1 MVTSLGLGIDGKGL
15 ELTLVL
21 YLIMMRQLKTQA
33 GRYFVSSKFAKS
45 ALVVQSNKLVES
57 RYILS
62 VNEQRLVFAVASMI
76 HPDDKDFYPY
86 EIKIRDLAAILN
98 IDLNNAYK
106 NADRLTDQ
114 LMQRMLVI
122 PEDDGPLKV
131 GWVSSC
137 KYNNK
142 KGTISFSFDP
152 HLKPYLLQLKR
163 DFTQSK
169 LSILA
174 QFQSIYSIRIYQLLK
189 QYKKI
194 GYREFEVDELKEILG
209 IDKGKYSQFKQFRQW
224 VLNQA
229 KKEFERKNEAGFPQC
244 DLTFKLE
251 TIREG
256 RNIARLKFII
266 IPLTYQEELPFAKSG
281 QILPIEPDRTEDQEL
296 LEKLEYFG
304 IAALRGKVF
313 IEDLGR
319 EKIEQILDYYTQQLA
334 AGKVVK
340 QDGAFLAYLLR
351 EQITGKSQ
359 FEADIEV
366 KVLEQK
372 KSEQLEK
379 RKEEERIR
387 RNEEQAKISLE
398 KFHSLSRKEKGL
410 VLNTF
415 REHLVD
421 LGNKSMIND
430 FDREGVENA
439 SGAMMAVFRVFLR
452 EQYFD
457 EETE

>member
-1 MVTSLGLGIDGKGL
+1 M
-15 ELTLVL
+15 
-21 YLIMMRQLKTQA
+21 
-33 GRYFVSSKFAKS
+33 SSKFTKS
-45 ALVVQSNKLVES
+45 PLVVQSNKLVES

-76 HPDDKDFYPY
+76 HPDDLDFYPY

-106 NADRLTDQ
+106 NADRITDQ
-114 LMQRMLVI
+114 LMERVLVI

-194 GYREFEVDELKEILG
+194 GYREFRVEELKEILG

-229 KKEFERKNEAGFPQC
+229 KKEFEKKTEDGFPQC

-256 RNIARLKFII
+256 RKIARVKFTI
-266 IPLTYQEELPFAKSG
+266 IPLKYQEVLPFAKSG
-281 QILPIEPDRTEDQEL
+281 QILPIEPDRSEDQEL

-304 IAALRGKVF
+304 IATLRGKAF
-313 IEDLGR
+313 ITDLGR
-319 EKIEQILDYYTQQLA
+319 ELIENILEYYTQCLA
-334 AGKVVK
+334 AGKVEK
-340 QDGAFLAYLLR
+340 KDGAFLAYLLR
-351 EQITGKSQ
+351 EKITGKSP
-359 FEADIEV
+359 F
-366 KVLEQK
+366 
-372 KSEQLEK
+372 
-379 RKEEERIR
+379 EEEV
-387 RNEEQAKISLE
+387 EEQAANKKILEDRARDREKERQRRYKEEVEVSLE
-398 KFHSLSRKEKGL
+398 KFEKISKRQKTSIL
-410 VLNTF
+410 KDF
-415 REHLVD
+415 REHLIE
-421 LGNKSMIND
+421 LGNKSIINQ
-430 FDREGVENA
+430 FDLEGVESE
-439 SGAMMAVFRVFLR
+439 SGALMELFKVFIRNQF
-452 EQYFD
+452 FD
-457 EETE
+457 NDPA

>member
-1 MVTSLGLGIDGKGL
+1 M
-15 ELTLVL
+15 
-21 YLIMMRQLKTQA
+21 
-33 GRYFVSSKFAKS
+33 SSKFNKS
-45 ALVVQSNKLVES
+45 PLVVQSNKLVES

-76 HPDDKDFYPY
+76 HPDDVDFYSY

-106 NADRLTDQ
+106 NADRITDQ
-114 LMQRMLVI
+114 LMQRVLVI

-137 KYNNK
+137 KYNNS

-194 GYREFEVDELKEILG
+194 GYREFGVQELKEILG

-229 KKEFERKNEAGFPQC
+229 KKEFEKKNEDGFPQC

-256 RNIARLKFII
+256 RKIAKVKFKI
-266 IPLTYQEELPFAKSG
+266 IPLKYQEVLPFAKSG
-281 QILPIEPDRTEDQEL
+281 QILPIESDRSEDQDL

-304 IAALRGKVF
+304 IATLRGKTF
-313 IEDLGR
+313 IEEIGR
-319 EKIEQILDYYTQQLA
+319 EMIEKILDYYTQCLA
-334 AGKVVK
+334 AGKVEK
-340 QDGAFLAYLLR
+340 KDGAFLAYLLR
-351 EQITGKSQ
+351 EKITGKSP
-359 FEADIEV
+359 FEEEIEE
-366 KVLEQK
+366 KVSNQK
-372 KSEQLEK
+372 KIKEIAKE
-379 RKEEERIR
+379 KEEDRLR
-387 RNEEQAKISLE
+387 RYNQEVEVSFE
-398 KFHSLSRKEKGL
+398 KYDSLSKSEKSSI
-410 VLNTF
+410 LNSF
-415 REHLVD
+415 REHLIG
-421 LGNKSMIND
+421 LGNKNIINQ
-430 FDREGVENA
+430 FDLKGVESD
-439 SGAMMAVFRVFLR
+439 SGALMQLFKVFLR
-452 EQYFD
+452 EQFF
-457 EETE
+457 EEDSE

>member
-1 MVTSLGLGIDGKGL
+1 
-15 ELTLVL
+15 
-21 YLIMMRQLKTQA
+21 
-33 GRYFVSSKFAKS
+33 VSSKFNKS
-45 ALVVQSNKLVES
+45 PVVVQSNKLVES
-57 RYILS
+57 RYILT

-76 HPDDKDFYPY
+76 HPDDVDFYPY

-106 NADRLTDQ
+106 NADRITDQ
-114 LMQRMLVI
+114 LMQRVLVI

-137 KYNNK
+137 KYHNK

-194 GYREFEVDELKEILG
+194 GYREFGVDELKEILG
-209 IDKGKYSQFKQFRQW
+209 IDKGKYRQFKQFRQW

-229 KKEFERKNEAGFPQC
+229 KKEFEKKNEAGFPQC

-256 RNIARLKFII
+256 RAIDRIKFII
-266 IPLTYQEELPFAKSG
+266 IPLKYQEALPFAKSG
-281 QILPIEPDRTEDQEL
+281 QILPIVPDRTEDQEV

-304 IAALRGKVF
+304 ISTLRAKTF
-313 IEDLGR
+313 IEDIGR
-319 EKIEQILDYYTQQLA
+319 EKTEEILIYYTQCLA
-334 AGKVVK
+334 SGKVEK
-340 QDGAFLAYLLR
+340 KDGAFLAYLLR

-359 FEADIEV
+359 FESDLET
-366 KVLEQK
+366 KKLEQK
-372 KSEQLEK
+372 RTEQKEK
-379 RKEEERIR
+379 EKEEESLRIK
-387 RNEEQAKISLE
+387 EEQARISLE
-398 KFHSLSRKEKGL
+398 KFQSLTEKEKKT
-410 VLNTF
+410 VLKAF
-415 REHLVD
+415 RENLVQ
-421 LGNKSMIND
+421 LGNNRLVND
-430 FDREGVENA
+430 FDKEGIDKESV
-439 SGAMMAVFRVFLR
+439 AMFALFKVFLR
-452 EQYFD
+452 QQYF
-457 EETE
+457 EEEVD

>member
-1 MVTSLGLGIDGKGL
+1 M
-15 ELTLVL
+15 
-21 YLIMMRQLKTQA
+21 
-33 GRYFVSSKFAKS
+33 SSKFTKS
-45 ALVVQSNKLVES
+45 PVVVQSNKLVES

-76 HPDDKDFYPY
+76 HPDDVDFYPY
-86 EIKIRDLAAILN
+86 EIKIRDLAAILG

-106 NADRLTDQ
+106 NADRITDQ
-114 LMQRMLVI
+114 LMQRVLVI

-152 HLKPYLLQLKR
+152 HLRPYLLQLKR

-194 GYREFEVDELKEILG
+194 GYREFGVDELKEILG
-209 IDKGKYSQFKQFRQW
+209 IDKKKYSQFKQFRQW

-229 KKEFERKNEAGFPQC
+229 KKEFEKKNEAGFPQC

-256 RNIARLKFII
+256 RTIARIKFII
-266 IPLTYQEELPFAKSG
+266 IPLKYQEALPFAKSG
-281 QILPIEPDRTEDQEL
+281 QLLPIEPDRTEDQEL

-304 IAALRGKVF
+304 ISALRAKAF
-313 IEDLGR
+313 IEDIGR
-319 EKIEQILDYYTQQLA
+319 EKIEQILDYYTQCLA
-334 AGKVVK
+334 AGKVEK
-340 QDGAFLAYLLR
+340 KDGAFLAYLLR
-351 EQITGKSQ
+351 EQITGKSK
-359 FEADIEV
+359 FEAELEV
-366 KVLEQK
+366 EVVEQK
-372 KSEQLEK
+372 KIEQQLK
-379 RKEEERIR
+379 KKEEERAR
-387 RNEEQAKISLE
+387 RHEEQAKVSLG
-398 KFHSLSRKEKGL
+398 KFQSLSPKEKGL
-410 VLNTF
+410 VLQAF
-415 REHLVD
+415 RENLVE
-421 LGNKSMIND
+421 LGNKTMVKD
-430 FDREGVENA
+430 FDQAGIDNA
-439 SGAMMAVFRVFLR
+439 SGAMMALFRLFLR

-457 EETE
+457 EDTD

>member
-1 MVTSLGLGIDGKGL
+1 MSNKFGK
-15 ELTLVL
+15 
-21 YLIMMRQLKTQA
+21 
-33 GRYFVSSKFAKS
+33 SP
-45 ALVVQSNKLVES
+45 LVVQSNKLVES

-76 HPDDKDFYPY
+76 HPDDVDFYPY

-106 NADRLTDQ
+106 SADKLTDQ
-114 LMQRMLVI
+114 LLQRVLVI

-142 KGTISFSFDP
+142 KGSISFSFDP

-194 GYREFEVDELKEILG
+194 GYREFGVDELKEILG

-256 RNIARLKFII
+256 RTIARLKFII
-266 IPLTYQEELPFAKSG
+266 IPLKYQEALPFVKEG

-296 LEKLEYFG
+296 LEKLVYFG
-304 IAALRGKVF
+304 IPTLRAKAF
-313 IEDLGR
+313 IEDIGR
-319 EKIEQILDYYTQQLA
+319 EKTEKILEYYTQCLA
-334 AGKVVK
+334 TGRVEKT
-340 QDGAFLAYLLR
+340 DGAYLAHLLR
-351 EQITGKSQ
+351 ERITGKSQ
-359 FEADIEV
+359 FEVDQEV
-366 KVLEQK
+366 VVLEQK
-372 KSEQLEK
+372 RNEQQEK
-379 RKEEERIR
+379 KKEEERAR
-387 RNEEQAKISLE
+387 RNEERTKVSLE
-398 KFHSLSRKEKGL
+398 KFESLSKKGKAS
-410 VLNTF
+410 VLKLF
-415 REHLVD
+415 REHLVG
-421 LGNKSMIND
+421 LGNKSMVKD
-430 FDREGVENA
+430 FDERGVDNE

-457 EETE
+457 EESE

>member
-1 MVTSLGLGIDGKGL
+1 M
-15 ELTLVL
+15 
-21 YLIMMRQLKTQA
+21 
-33 GRYFVSSKFAKS
+33 SSKFNKS
-45 ALVVQSNKLVES
+45 PIVVQSNKLVES

-76 HPDDKDFYPY
+76 HPDDVDFYPY
-86 EIKIRDLAAILN
+86 EIKIRDLATILN

-114 LMQRMLVI
+114 LMQRVLVI

-194 GYREFEVDELKEILG
+194 GYRVFEVDDLKEILG

-229 KKEFERKNEAGFPQC
+229 KKEFEKKNEAGFPLC

-266 IPLTYQEELPFAKSG
+266 IPLKFQEELPFGKSG

-304 IAALRGKVF
+304 ISALRAKVF
-313 IEDLGR
+313 IDDIGR
-319 EKIEQILDYYTQQLA
+319 DKIDQIIEYYMQCLA
-334 AGKVVK
+334 AGKVEK
-340 QDGAFLAYLLR
+340 KDGAFLAYLLR
-351 EQITGKSQ
+351 EQITGKSKL
-359 FEADIEV
+359 ELDIEV
-366 KVLEQK
+366 KKNEQREK
-372 KSEQLEK
+372 EQRENK
-379 RKEEERIR
+379 KEEERTR
-387 RNEEQAKISLE
+387 RNEEQVKVSLE
-398 KFHSLSRKEKGL
+398 KFKSLAEKEKRT
-410 VLNTF
+410 VLKKF
-415 REHLVD
+415 REYIVELGHKSLV
-421 LGNKSMIND
+421 KD
-430 FDREGVENA
+430 FDDKGLDNSSVATVEL
-439 SGAMMAVFRVFLR
+439 FRLYLR
-452 EQYFD
+452 QLYF
-457 EETE
+457 EE

>member
-1 MVTSLGLGIDGKGL
+1 M
-15 ELTLVL
+15 
-21 YLIMMRQLKTQA
+21 
-33 GRYFVSSKFAKS
+33 SSKFNKS
-45 ALVVQSNKLVES
+45 PIVVQSNKLVES

-76 HPDDKDFYPY
+76 HPDDVDFYPY
-86 EIKIRDLAAILN
+86 EIKIRDLATILN

-114 LMQRMLVI
+114 LMQRVLVI

-194 GYREFEVDELKEILG
+194 GYRVFEVDELKEILG

-229 KKEFERKNEAGFPQC
+229 KKEFEKKNDAGFPLC

-266 IPLTYQEELPFAKSG
+266 IPLKFQEALPFGKSG

-304 IAALRGKVF
+304 ISALRAKVF
-313 IEDLGR
+313 IDDIGR
-319 EKIEQILDYYTQQLA
+319 DKIDQIIEYYTQCLA
-334 AGKVVK
+334 AGKVEK
-340 QDGAFLAYLLR
+340 KDGAFLAFLLR
-351 EQITGKSQ
+351 EQITGKSKL
-359 FEADIEV
+359 ELDIEA
-366 KVLEQK
+366 KKNEQREK
-372 KSEQLEK
+372 EQRENK
-379 RKEEERIR
+379 KEEERTR
-387 RNEEQAKISLE
+387 RNEEQVKVSLE
-398 KFHSLSRKEKGL
+398 KFKSLAEREKRTVLKKFREYIVELGHKSLVKDFDDKGL
-410 VLNTF
+410 DNSSVATVELF
-415 REHLVD
+415 RLY
-421 LGNKSMIND
+421 
-430 FDREGVENA
+430 
-439 SGAMMAVFRVFLR
+439 LR
-452 EQYFD
+452 QLYF
-457 EETE
+457 EE

>member
-1 MVTSLGLGIDGKGL
+1 M
-15 ELTLVL
+15 
-21 YLIMMRQLKTQA
+21 
-33 GRYFVSSKFAKS
+33 SSKFTKS
-45 ALVVQSNKLVES
+45 PVVVQSNKLVES

-76 HPDDKDFYPY
+76 HPDDIDFYPY

-106 NADRLTDQ
+106 NADRITDQ
-114 LMQRMLVI
+114 LMRRVLVI

-137 KYNNK
+137 KYNNQ

-194 GYREFEVDELKEILG
+194 GYREFGVDELKEILG

-229 KKEFERKNEAGFPQC
+229 KKEFEKKNEHGFPQC

-256 RNIARLKFII
+256 RKIAKVKFII
-266 IPLTYQEELPFAKSG
+266 LPLKYQEALPFAKSG
-281 QILPIEPDRTEDQEL
+281 QILPIEPDRSEDQEL

-304 IAALRGKVF
+304 ISALRAKSF
-313 IEDLGR
+313 IEEVGR
-319 EKIEQILDYYTQQLA
+319 EKIDQILEYYTQCLA
-334 AGKVVK
+334 AGKVEK
-340 QDGAFLAYLLR
+340 KDGAFLAYLLR
-351 EQITGKSQ
+351 EKITGKSQ
-359 FEADIEV
+359 FEEDVEA
-366 KVLEQK
+366 KATEQK
-372 KSEQLEK
+372 RLEDRAK
-379 RKEEERIR
+379 KQEEDRLR
-387 RNEEQAKISLE
+387 RHEEQVKIALE
-398 KFHSLSRKEKGL
+398 KFKSLSKMDKGSIL
-410 VLNTF
+410 EQF
-415 REHLVD
+415 REHLIG
-421 LGNKSMIND
+421 LGNKTMVNK
-430 FDREGVENA
+430 FDDDGVENDT
-439 SGAMMAVFRVFLR
+439 GALMALFQVFLR

-457 EETE
+457 EDID

>member
-1 MVTSLGLGIDGKGL
+1 M
-15 ELTLVL
+15 
-21 YLIMMRQLKTQA
+21 
-33 GRYFVSSKFAKS
+33 SSKFTKS
-45 ALVVQSNKLVES
+45 PIVVQSNKLVES
-57 RYILS
+57 RYILT

-76 HPDDKDFYPY
+76 HPDDIDFYPY

-106 NADRLTDQ
+106 NADRITDQ
-114 LMQRMLVI
+114 LMQRVLVI

-194 GYREFEVDELKEILG
+194 GWREFGVEELKDILG

-229 KKEFERKNEAGFPQC
+229 KKEFEKKDEAGFSQC

-256 RNIARLKFII
+256 RKIVRVKFKI
-266 IPLTYQEELPFAKSG
+266 IPLKYQEILPFAKSG
-281 QILPIEPDRTEDQEL
+281 QLLPVEPDRTENQEVI
-296 LEKLEYFG
+296 EKLEYFG
-304 IAALRGKVF
+304 ISTLRAKVF
-313 IEDLGR
+313 IEDLGK
-319 EKIEQILDYYTQQLA
+319 EKTEQILKYYAQCLA
-334 AGKVVK
+334 AGKVEK
-340 QDGAFLAYLLR
+340 TDGAFLAYLLR
-351 EQITGKSQ
+351 EQITGKSP
-359 FEADIEV
+359 FEHDAEGRKKEIRKIE
-366 KVLEQK
+366 LQ
-372 KSEQLEK
+372 Q
-379 RKEEERIR
+379 EEEEKEKQRL
-387 RNEEQAKISLE
+387 NEEQIKRSFE
-398 KFHSLSRKEKGL
+398 KFQSLSTREKKEL
-410 VLNTF
+410 LATF
-415 REHLVD
+415 REHLVE
-421 LGNKSMIND
+421 LGNKAMVND
-430 FDREGVENA
+430 FDREGIDSERV
-439 SGAMMAVFRVFLR
+439 AMMAVFKLFLK
-452 EQYFD
+452 EQYFN
-457 EETE
+457 EVGE